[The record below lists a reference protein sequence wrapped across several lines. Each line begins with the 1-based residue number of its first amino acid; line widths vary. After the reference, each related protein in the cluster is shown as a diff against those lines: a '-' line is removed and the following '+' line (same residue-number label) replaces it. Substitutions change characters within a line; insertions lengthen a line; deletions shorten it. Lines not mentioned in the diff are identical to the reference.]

1 MSSECEQVSNWLQQL
16 EGTGGALAL
25 DENGRCAIMGD
36 GTFEM
41 EIYAVPNDA
50 CFYINITI
58 LPIPSDDRTGFF
70 EQALTLNL
78 FKQETLGAA
87 LAIDPK
93 DNALVLSY
101 SREIEATSL
110 GTFANII
117 DNLLEAAAKI
127 RDQLGEVTDA
137 PTATTDSVTF
147 PHLMP
152 FAQLV

>member
-1 MSSECEQVSNWLQQL
+1 M
-16 EGTGGALAL
+16 AL

-41 EIYAVPNDA
+41 EIYAVPNDV

-58 LPIPSDDRTGFF
+58 LPIPSNDRTSFF

-87 LAIDPK
+87 LAIDPE

-101 SREIEATSL
+101 SRELEWTTLA
-110 GTFANII
+110 TFANII

-127 RDQLGEVTDA
+127 RDQLGDVSESSNSPA
-137 PTATTDSVTF
+137 EAVTF

-152 FAQLV
+152 FGQLV